1 MDVRKP
7 PEKYVADKLQQVVT
21 EAFEVRRKVE
31 KNMSR
36 RELFAFDRV
45 LAQYLEP
52 KSLVKHLDQEIE
64 KDYSLIFQG
73 KQLLD

>member
-1 MDVRKP
+1 M
-7 PEKYVADKLQQVVT
+7 VT

-36 RELFAFDRV
+36 RELLAFDRV

-52 KSLVKHLDQEIE
+52 KSLVKRLDEAIEQE
-64 KDYSLIFQG
+64 YSHIFQG
-73 KQLLD
+73 KQLVD